1 LESGEGVVSSS
12 VIKYSHQNLLLQY
25 FHSCNES
32 HCQFITAK
40 FVKSQAFCLKNKL
53 PRFPVF
59 FVFIV
64 LSLENIAHKYI
75 MGMIGFYVQSKRSFG
90 YSLLFERA
98 NIINLSADVK
108 EMLLFLFMS

>member
-1 LESGEGVVSSS
+1 MMNM
-12 VIKYSHQNLLLQY
+12 I
-25 FHSCNES
+25 
-32 HCQFITAK
+32 
-40 FVKSQAFCLKNKL
+40 
-53 PRFPVF
+53 

-75 MGMIGFYVQSKRSFG
+75 MGMIDFYVKSKRSFG

-108 EMLLFLFMS
+108 GMPENFIYELSKALI